1 MLMSSTTVG
10 ATWNPKRKIHEVHI
24 NESSTRDLKN
34 MFISQN
40 KLEKQKKEKKFWE
53 NIWK

>member
-1 MLMSSTTVG
+1 VG

-40 KLEKQKKEKKFWE
+40 KLEKQKKEKKF
-53 NIWK
+53 